1 MELTNMPRKWHSV
14 TAICACGERFGLH
27 RADDNACPVR
37 GSVDK
42 FHEGKGYKFELE
54 DENESRARTE
64 AFTDFV
70 ANEERFK
77 GLTTDAAARKNI
89 PVYTGFVK
97 YFPRGMA
104 AVAEL
109 SRIANEQHNPGTPI
123 HWDKSKSTDE
133 KDALMRHML
142 DEALGVPVDTD
153 DQLHATKIA
162 WRAMANLERILEKQH
177 ADRAPLSVSGT

>member
-1 MELTNMPRKWHSV
+1 MDMNVKCV
-14 TAICACGERFGLH
+14 NCDERYGRH
-27 RADDNACPVR
+27 HAKNNACPLHPAGDTR
-37 GSVDK
+37 ELWDK
-42 FHEGKGYKFELE
+42 LSRFEPQVNHALSGPAP
-54 DENESRARTE
+54 NT
-64 AFTDFV
+64 TV
-70 ANEERFK
+70 
-77 GLTTDAAARKNI
+77 GLPTDAATRKNI

-109 SRIANEQHNPGTPI
+109 SRIANEQHNPGQPI